1 MCIHIYTPIYRN
13 TFTITFLKLAVS
25 LQQIVQTVTCR
36 LQCQNLKKKGKK
48 HKLKCTFKDYKQ
60 KLHETQKIESIQDA
74 SGSHTSYTV
83 HKNKCVCK
91 ASLHSVPSLST
102 LKIMEFFLLLK
113 RLFPPVW
120 P

>member
-25 LQQIVQTVTCR
+25 LQQIVQTVTCC

-60 KLHETQKIESIQDA
+60 KLRETQKIESIQDA
-74 SGSHTSYTV
+74 TGSHTSYTV
-83 HKNKCVCK
+83 HKISVFAKQAYTVYR
-91 ASLHSVPSLST
+91 HSQHS
-102 LKIMEFFLLLK
+102 
-113 RLFPPVW
+113 R
-120 P
+120 